1 MKERYILGI
10 FYILTGILALFIA
23 PSFQSAGMQ
32 AFEDTSDVSNSFT
45 YILMILAFTAFILL
59 VIKLKKSLLKP
70 LFYSLLLLTYFYGF
84 MPFIGILSFI
94 PSIILLYLLIK
105 KRHWIVINVSA
116 VIIGATVTAI
126 FGISM
131 EPLPV
136 IILLTALAIYDYLA
150 VYKTKHMLTLA
161 DSVSEMGIP
170 VIFIIPGKERDAIM
184 GVGDA
189 VMPNILVVSGLVFGN
204 CISVPL
210 VTFIFGM
217 AGLFILLAK
226 VEKSKKAHPG
236 LPILNFSA
244 ILGYISGLGLCMV
257 F

>member
-1 MKERYILGI
+1 MRERYVLGV
-10 FYILTGILALFIA
+10 FYVLTGILALLIS

-32 AFEDTSDVSNSFT
+32 AFEDTSNISNSFT

-84 MPFIGILSFI
+84 MPFIGLFSVI
-94 PSIILLYLLIK
+94 PSVILLYLLIK
-105 KRHWIVINVSA
+105 NRHWIIINISA

-136 IILLTALAIYDYLA
+136 IVLLSALALYDYLA

-161 DSVSEMGIP
+161 DSISEMKIP
-170 VIFIIPGKERDAIM
+170 VVFIVPGKERDAIM

-189 VMPNILVVSGLVFGN
+189 VMPNILVVSGFVFGK
-204 CISVPL
+204 CLLMPIL
-210 VTFIFGM
+210 TFIFGVV
-217 AGLFILLAK
+217 GLFALLVV
-226 VEKSKKAHPG
+226 VERSKKAHPG
-236 LPILNFSA
+236 LPILNFSV
-244 ILGYISGLGLCMV
+244 ILGYVFGFALCKIL
-257 F
+257 